1 MQYSVP
7 DFSAMKKNMS
17 GEMSYLFKYQLNH
30 MYLRYFYWNFMGRVG
45 DLQDAPATMS
55 SNKNSLEFKE
65 FNYLSGYK
73 DIFPI
78 TFFALPLLLGL
89 FGMVFHFKK
98 QPRMALVYLTLFLL
112 TGLLA
117 AYAQNQQ
124 NPQPRERDYF
134 YVGSFFVWCM
144 WIGIGTYGIISTIL
158 KRDEN
163 FSTAIAGGAIAL
175 CFIAVPVNMG
185 MGGWKMHDRS
195 GNFLPFDYSYNVLQ
209 SLDKDAIVFTYGD
222 NDTFPLWYMQDVA
235 GVRRDVRVVNLSLG
249 QTGWYMYE
257 LKNRAPWGAK
267 KIPLTFSDNSLL
279 ADETSNEA
287 IGPELSEAES
297 IIIPVSQEIL
307 KRFTNDSTILANGVM
322 QFNFNGDG
330 NPRPGEKEDIPV
342 FYKGPQHKLVAD
354 IMKVVKFERP
364 VYFTQGADSYMGMD
378 EYLRIEGLAQR
389 VCPVK
394 QGPDQRYEIN
404 IMDKSLLN
412 PVADDIAHTGPHY
425 GFKFRNLHNK
435 EVYYDEVHRR
445 FMDSYR
451 MTFLN
456 YASYHAEQKNDNAKC
471 VKILD
476 AMNRFISP
484 DQFPITYVLEYQI
497 GEVYARAG
505 AKKQAKEFFNRAIES
520 ARYIEENRLHDIDR
534 FARNYPPQEII
545 KRAQSLKAQL

>member
-1 MQYSVP
+1 
-7 DFSAMKKNMS
+7 
-17 GEMSYLFKYQLNH
+17 
-30 MYLRYFYWNFMGRVG
+30 
-45 DLQDAPATMS
+45 
-55 SNKNSLEFKE
+55 
-65 FNYLSGYK
+65 
-73 DIFPI
+73 
-78 TFFALPLLLGL
+78 
-89 FGMVFHFKK
+89 
-98 QPRMALVYLTLFLL
+98 
-112 TGLLA
+112 
-117 AYAQNQQ
+117 
-124 NPQPRERDYF
+124 
-134 YVGSFFVWCM
+134 
-144 WIGIGTYGIISTIL
+144 
-158 KRDEN
+158 
-163 FSTAIAGGAIAL
+163 
-175 CFIAVPVNMG
+175 
-185 MGGWKMHDRS
+185 
-195 GNFLPFDYSYNVLQ
+195 
-209 SLDKDAIVFTYGD
+209 
-222 NDTFPLWYMQDVA
+222 MQDVA

-287 IGPELSEAES
+287 IGPELSEAER
-297 IIIPVSQEIL
+297 ITIPVSQEIL
-307 KRFTNDSTILANGVM
+307 KRFTNDSTVLANGVM
-322 QFNFNGDG
+322 QFDFNGDG
-330 NPRPGEKEDIPV
+330 NPRPGEKENIPV

-364 VYFTQGADSYMGMD
+364 VYFTQGADSYMGME

-394 QGPDQRYEIN
+394 QGTDQRYAID

-412 PVADDIAHTGPHY
+412 PVADDIAYSEPHY
-425 GFKFRNLHNK
+425 GFKFRNLNNK

-456 YASYHAEQKNDNAKC
+456 YASYQAEEKKDNAKC

-484 DQFPITYVLEYQI
+484 EQFPITYVLEYQI

-505 AKKQAKEFFNRAIES
+505 AKKQAKEFFSRAIGS
-520 ARYIEENRLHDIDR
+520 ARYIEENSLHDIDR

-545 KRAQSLKAQL
+545 RRAQTMKAQL

>member
-1 MQYSVP
+1 
-7 DFSAMKKNMS
+7 MKKNMS

-297 IIIPVSQEIL
+297 ITIPVSQEIL

-330 NPRPGEKEDIPV
+330 NPRPGEKEDVPV

-484 DQFPITYVLEYQI
+484 EQFPITYVLEYQI

>member
-1 MQYSVP
+1 
-7 DFSAMKKNMS
+7 
-17 GEMSYLFKYQLNH
+17 
-30 MYLRYFYWNFMGRVG
+30 
-45 DLQDAPATMS
+45 
-55 SNKNSLEFKE
+55 
-65 FNYLSGYK
+65 
-73 DIFPI
+73 
-78 TFFALPLLLGL
+78 
-89 FGMVFHFKK
+89 
-98 QPRMALVYLTLFLL
+98 
-112 TGLLA
+112 
-117 AYAQNQQ
+117 
-124 NPQPRERDYF
+124 
-134 YVGSFFVWCM
+134 M

-297 IIIPVSQEIL
+297 ITIPVSQEIL
-307 KRFTNDSTILANGVM
+307 KRFTNDSTVLANGVM
-322 QFNFNGDG
+322 QFDFNGDG
-330 NPRPGEKEDIPV
+330 NPRPGEKENIPV

-364 VYFTQGADSYMGMD
+364 VYFTQGADSYMGME

-394 QGPDQRYEIN
+394 QGTDQRYAID

-412 PVADDIAHTGPHY
+412 PVADDIAHIGPHY
-425 GFKFRNLHNK
+425 GFKFRNLNNK

-456 YASYHAEQKNDNAKC
+456 YASYQAEEKKDNAKC

-476 AMNRFISP
+476 AMNRYISP
-484 DQFPITYVLEYQI
+484 EQFPITYVLEYQI

-505 AKKQAKEFFNRAIES
+505 AKKQAKEFFSRAIES
-520 ARYIEENRLHDIDR
+520 ARYIEENRLQDVDR

-545 KRAQSLKAQL
+545 RRAQSMKAQL

>member
-1 MQYSVP
+1 
-7 DFSAMKKNMS
+7 
-17 GEMSYLFKYQLNH
+17 
-30 MYLRYFYWNFMGRVG
+30 
-45 DLQDAPATMS
+45 
-55 SNKNSLEFKE
+55 
-65 FNYLSGYK
+65 
-73 DIFPI
+73 
-78 TFFALPLLLGL
+78 
-89 FGMVFHFKK
+89 MVFHFKK

-476 AMNRFISP
+476 AMNRFVSP
-484 DQFPITYVLEYQI
+484 EQFPITYVLEYQI